1 MEYVFI
7 WIGIAVG
14 VFVIFI
20 SKKILFDQVKEAC
33 LLVLLD
39 HPRFLDEISAEITRR
54 SKGKDKY
61 HNKVI
66 TAALEELIQ
75 DDFVS
80 KSEALHP
87 KSKKLD
93 WKYRFKNKPPRKNK
107 FSEWSM
113 FRKKLDLGVNAMI
126 RAP

>member
-7 WIGIAVG
+7 WLGIAVG
-14 VFVIFI
+14 IGVIFI
-20 SKKILFDQVKEAC
+20 SKKILFEHVKEAC

-54 SKGKDKY
+54 SKGKEKY

-66 TAALEELIQ
+66 TAALEELIR

-87 KSKKLD
+87 INKKMD
-93 WKYRFKNKPPRKNK
+93 WKYRFKYKPPRKNK
-107 FSEWSM
+107 YSEWSM
-113 FRKKLDLGVNAMI
+113 FRKKLNLGESAMA